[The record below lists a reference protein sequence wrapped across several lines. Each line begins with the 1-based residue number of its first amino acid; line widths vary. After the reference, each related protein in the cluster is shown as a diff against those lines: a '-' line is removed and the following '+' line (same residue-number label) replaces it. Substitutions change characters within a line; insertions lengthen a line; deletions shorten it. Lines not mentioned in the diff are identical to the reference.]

1 MGLFD
6 QDHRCYRIIKE
17 LGHFKFWDIRDNPGP
32 APAGLSHAKRL
43 VPHGAGLI
51 VSGGGNMEASNVWKA
66 FIAAVGTAATY
77 LWGGWDAV
85 FLALVTL
92 ACMDY
97 VTGWAAAWV
106 HGRLSSDIGRRGI
119 AKKIGMFI
127 VVAVCNIL
135 DQLGDLGEP
144 ILRTVAIW
152 WYLSNEALSIV
163 ENLGEVGVPI
173 PGRLRQALAVLR
185 DKQDGEVGR

>member
-1 MGLFD
+1 ME
-6 QDHRCYRIIKE
+6 RE
-17 LGHFKFWDIRDNPGP
+17 
-32 APAGLSHAKRL
+32 SVAKT
-43 VPHGAGLI
+43 V
-51 VSGGGNMEASNVWKA
+51 
-66 FIAAVGTAATY
+66 IAALGTAATY

-85 FLALVTL
+85 FAALVVL

-106 HGRLSSDIGRRGI
+106 HRRLSSEIGRRGI
-119 AKKIGMFI
+119 ARKVGMFV

-135 DQLGDLGEP
+135 DQLGGLGEP

-152 WYLSNEALSIV
+152 WYLANEALSII

-173 PGRLRQALAVLR
+173 PDRLRQALTVLR
-185 DKQDGEVGR
+185 DRHDGEVGR

>member
-1 MGLFD
+1 M
-6 QDHRCYRIIKE
+6 IPTAE
-17 LGHFKFWDIRDNPGP
+17 
-32 APAGLSHAKRL
+32 
-43 VPHGAGLI
+43 V
-51 VSGGGNMEASNVWKA
+51 VSLERESLLKSI
-66 FIAAVGTAATY
+66 IAALGTAATY

-85 FLALVTL
+85 FTALVVL

-106 HGRLSSDIGRRGI
+106 HGRLSSDVGRRGI
-119 AKKIGMFI
+119 AKKVGMF
-127 VVAVCNIL
+127 VVISVGHIM
-135 DQLGDLGEP
+135 DQLGGLGEP

-152 WYLSNEALSIV
+152 WYIGNEALSVI

-185 DKQDGEVGR
+185 DKHDGEVGR